1 MIRSAVIADAHSIT
15 ALWNNLIRETVVTF
29 TTELKVCGDV
39 EAMIMDP
46 ERSVLICEQ
55 EGVFVGFALFGAFR
69 GGPGY
74 EHTVEHTI
82 YLVPEAQDKGLGRA
96 LMDTLLSAAMTLG
109 HHAMIGAIS
118 GGNANAVAFHEKCGF
133 KQAGHLPEVGRK
145 NGVWH
150 DLILMHLIL
159 ETPTDTSER
168 KG

>member
-1 MIRSAVIADAHSIT
+1 MIRSAVIADAHPIT
-15 ALWNNLIRETVVTF
+15 LLWNDFIRDTAVTF
-29 TTELKVCGDV
+29 TTELKVRSDV
-39 EAMIMDP
+39 EAIITDP

-55 EGVFVGFALFGAFR
+55 EGVFEGFALFGTFR

-74 EHTVEHTI
+74 VHTVEHSI
-82 YLVPEAQDKGLGRA
+82 YLVPEAQGKGLGRA
-96 LMDTLLSAAMTLG
+96 LMDALVSAAMTLG

-133 KQAGHLPEVGRK
+133 KQAGRLPKVGRK

-150 DLILMHLIL
+150 DLILMHLII
-159 ETPTDTSER
+159 ETLTDTFES

>member
-1 MIRSAVIADAHSIT
+1 VIRSAVIADAHSIT
-15 ALWNNLIRETVVTF
+15 ALWNDLIRETAVTF
-29 TTELKVCGDV
+29 TTELKVCSDV

-46 ERSVLICEQ
+46 GRSVFICEQ
-55 EGVFVGFALFGAFR
+55 EGVFEGFALFGAFR

-74 EHTVEHTI
+74 AHTVEHSI
-82 YLVPEAQDKGLGRA
+82 YLVPEAQGKGLGRA
-96 LMDTLLSAAMTLG
+96 LMV
-109 HHAMIGAIS
+109 GAIS

-133 KQAGHLPEVGRK
+133 TQAGHLPEVGRK
-145 NGVWH
+145 NAVWH

>member
-15 ALWNNLIRETVVTF
+15 ALWNDLIRETVVTF

-74 EHTVEHTI
+74 VHTVEHSI

-96 LMDTLLSAAMTLG
+96 LMDTLVSAAMTLG
-109 HHAMIGAIS
+109 HHAMIGVIS
-118 GGNANAVAFHEKCGF
+118 GGNANAVAFHEN
-133 KQAGHLPEVGRK
+133 VGSSRLATCLK
-145 NGVWH
+145 LVVKMPSGM
-150 DLILMHLIL
+150 I
-159 ETPTDTSER
+159 
-168 KG
+168 

>member
-1 MIRSAVIADAHSIT
+1 MIRSAVIADAHPIT
-15 ALWNNLIRETVVTF
+15 VLWNDFIRDTAVTF
-29 TTELKVCGDV
+29 TTELKVRSDV
-39 EAMIMDP
+39 EAIITDP

-55 EGVFVGFALFGAFR
+55 EGVFEGFALFGTFR

-74 EHTVEHTI
+74 VHTVEHSI
-82 YLVPEAQDKGLGRA
+82 YLVPEAQGKGLGRA
-96 LMDTLLSAAMTLG
+96 LMDALVSAAMTLG

-133 KQAGHLPEVGRK
+133 KQAGRLPKVGRK

-150 DLILMHLIL
+150 DLILMQLII
-159 ETPTDTSER
+159 ETFTDTFER